1 MQLIRAC
8 WWAAEKPGENP
19 SRPIGA
25 WPGLRNTTSSAIK
38 LCKQTRSPAL
48 TASIQVECISRIAR
62 SSGPICNLCRRT
74 TRISCRA
81 GCNDFNPRKTR
92 MPARSTAST
101 RSALRIQDVPVSAA
115 YFTRFYLLITS
126 TFDHG
131 NGNSCGQQA
140 RHRSSRQQGRQQG
153 DLGLPL
159 SHIVRDSHGAL
170 KKGALSFVQ
179 GKKMPGKEWLAT
191 GSLARIL
198 DFREQLDLPPNDRAG
213 IFPPQAR
220 LLPDARP

>member
-1 MQLIRAC
+1 
-8 WWAAEKPGENP
+8 
-19 SRPIGA
+19 
-25 WPGLRNTTSSAIK
+25 
-38 LCKQTRSPAL
+38 
-48 TASIQVECISRIAR
+48 
-62 SSGPICNLCRRT
+62 
-74 TRISCRA
+74 CRA
-81 GCNDFNPRKTR
+81 GVGVVYLPLSWPGSPLQATTSRWTW
-92 MPARSTAST
+92 SWQT
-101 RSALRIQDVPVSAA
+101 I
-115 YFTRFYLLITS
+115 RFSQKVQTS

-140 RHRSSRQQGRQQG
+140 RHRSCRQQGRQQG

-198 DFREQLDLPPNDRAG
+198 DFREQVGLPPNDRAG

-220 LLPDARP
+220 LLPEARRADMD